1 MLVDDDAT
9 RVAAV
14 EAKLRDSGYDVV
26 SIISETSALLFQI
39 ERHRPDI
46 VLIDLRF
53 PGRDILE
60 SLAVVNQHNPT
71 PLIMFTEEDDPSYIR
86 QAFEAGISTY
96 MTEGLNPAK
105 VKPVIEVALAQ
116 FSSFQAMRSAL
127 EETRH
132 ELETQKRINKAKAL
146 LMKYRRISEEA
157 AHKTMLQMAM
167 DNNLKLGDVAKM
179 VLTTFGVSDRTSS

>member
-53 PGRDILE
+53 P
-60 SLAVVNQHNPT
+60 
-71 PLIMFTEEDDPSYIR
+71 
-86 QAFEAGISTY
+86 
-96 MTEGLNPAK
+96 
-105 VKPVIEVALAQ
+105 
-116 FSSFQAMRSAL
+116 
-127 EETRH
+127 
-132 ELETQKRINKAKAL
+132 
-146 LMKYRRISEEA
+146 A
-157 AHKTMLQMAM
+157 A
-167 DNNLKLGDVAKM
+167 
-179 VLTTFGVSDRTSS
+179 TSSKVSPSSINTTRLR